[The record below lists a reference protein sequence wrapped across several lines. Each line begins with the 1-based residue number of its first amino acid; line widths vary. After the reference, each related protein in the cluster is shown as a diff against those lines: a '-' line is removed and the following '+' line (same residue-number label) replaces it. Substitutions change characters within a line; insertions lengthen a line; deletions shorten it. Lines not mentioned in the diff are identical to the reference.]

1 MRRAW
6 WSWGALGA
14 AVFGLGI
21 VCTQWGTASE
31 EPAKPGPTEK
41 RESGQPAAVAKVTP
55 AAKITG
61 DNLPKPRPA
70 EPFMEKSLGWLAE
83 AQHKDGGWGAGTHA
97 NQQEKDAHKVQTDP
111 ATTAFAAMTFLRAGN
126 TPTAGRFKDV
136 VRKATD
142 HLLKVVEESSEKGPK
157 VTEMT
162 GTQPQAKLGP
172 LVDTTM
178 TTQYFSRLLPKLQK
192 GSDLHSRVD
201 KALTKCLKKLES
213 SQNEDGSWN
222 RGGGWA
228 PVLQSSYAC
237 STLEI
242 AQIAGKTVDEKV
254 LAKARNYQKGNF
266 DTRSGKAESGYGA
279 GVELYS
285 FAGSQRGYASTAR
298 AGRDIVQ
305 QAKEEG
311 KVAADAPVSE
321 ETFKKLGLADAVAKD
336 YAESDKAA
344 IAQNARVNDERL
356 LAGFGNNGGEEFL
369 SFMFTC
375 ESLIITG
382 GDDWTKWNDKMFKR
396 LSAVQN
402 SDGSWSGHHCIT
414 SPVFCTAAA
423 LQCLYADRDGPML
436 LAISKR
442 AAANSAKSAVAASTV
457 KQGAR

>member
-1 MRRAW
+1 
-6 WSWGALGA
+6 
-14 AVFGLGI
+14 
-21 VCTQWGTASE
+21 
-31 EPAKPGPTEK
+31 
-41 RESGQPAAVAKVTP
+41 
-55 AAKITG
+55 
-61 DNLPKPRPA
+61 
-70 EPFMEKSLGWLAE
+70 MEKALGWLAE

-97 NQQEKDAHKVQTDP
+97 NQQVKDAHKVQTDP
-111 ATTAFAAMTFLRAGN
+111 ATTAYAAMTFLRAGN
-126 TPTAGRFKDV
+126 TPTTGRFKDV

-178 TTQYFSRLLPKLQK
+178 TTQYFSRLLPKLEK
-192 GSDLHSRVD
+192 NSELHSRVD
-201 KALTKCLKKLES
+201 RALTKCLKKLES

-242 AQIAGKTVDEKV
+242 AQIAGKKVDEQV
-254 LAKARNYQKGNF
+254 LARARKYQQGNF
-266 DTRSGKAESGYGA
+266 DTRTGKAESSPAAA

-285 FAGSQRGYASTAR
+285 FAGSQRGNASTAR
-298 AGRDIVQ
+298 AARDIVH

-311 KVAADAPVSE
+311 KVDANAPVNE
-321 ETFKKLGLADAVAKD
+321 DTFKKIGLTDAVAKD
-336 YAESDKAA
+336 FADADKAA
-344 IAQNARVNDERL
+344 IAQNARINDERL

-369 SFMFTC
+369 SYMFTC

-382 GDDWTKWNDKMFKR
+382 GDEWTKWNDKMFKR

-442 AAANSAKSAVAASTV
+442 AAANSAKSAVAAS
-457 KQGAR
+457 K

>member
-1 MRRAW
+1 
-6 WSWGALGA
+6 
-14 AVFGLGI
+14 LGI
-21 VCTQWGTASE
+21 VSTQWGTASE
-31 EPAKPGPTEK
+31 EPANPGTAAK
-41 RESGQPAAVAKVTP
+41 RESGQPSAVAKAAP

-70 EPFMEKSLGWLAE
+70 EPFMEKALGWLAE

-126 TPTAGRFKDV
+126 TPTAGRFKEV
-136 VRKATD
+136 VRKATE

-178 TTQYFSRLLPKLQK
+178 TTQYFSRLLPKLEK
-192 GSDLHSRVD
+192 ASDLHSRVD
-201 KALTKCLKKLES
+201 RALTKCLKKLES

-242 AQIAGKTVDEKV
+242 AQIAGKKVDEQV

-266 DTRSGKAESGYGA
+266 DTRTGKAESSPAAA

-285 FAGSQRGYASTAR
+285 FAGSQRSNASTAR
-298 AGRDIVQ
+298 AGRDIIK

-321 ETFKKLGLADAVAKD
+321 DTFKKLGLADAVAKD

-344 IAQNARVNDERL
+344 IAQNARINDERL

-423 LQCLYADRDGPML
+423 LQCLYADRDGPLL

-442 AAANSAKSAVAASTV
+442 AAADSAKSAVAATNV
-457 KQGAR
+457 KQGATEKR